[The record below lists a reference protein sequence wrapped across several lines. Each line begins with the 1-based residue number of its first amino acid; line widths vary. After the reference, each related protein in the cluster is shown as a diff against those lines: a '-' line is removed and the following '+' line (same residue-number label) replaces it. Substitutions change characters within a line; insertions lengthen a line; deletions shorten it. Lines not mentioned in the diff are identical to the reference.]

1 MRNKVFALF
10 LIVPLLFG
18 CGTFQTVVPETARES
33 LVAAEVTFQGLV
45 ASAQEITNVGFVTRQ
60 SPIGQAIVRVLGDA
74 RFALDAWHMAVESP
88 QAKALALQRLSLA
101 RSVLTSFRRNMG
113 DPT

>member
-18 CGTFQTVVPETARES
+18 CGTFQTVPETARES
-33 LVAAEVTFQGLV
+33 LVAAEMTFQGLV
-45 ASAQEITNVGFVTRQ
+45 ASAQEIINVGFVERN
-60 SPIGQAIVRVLGDA
+60 SPTGRAIVQVLGDA
-74 RFALDAWHMAVESP
+74 RLALDAWHMAVESP

-101 RSVLTSFRRNMG
+101 RSVLTTLRANMG
-113 DPT
+113 DPA

>member
-18 CGTFQTVVPETARES
+18 CGTFQTVAPENARES
-33 LVAAEVTFQGLV
+33 LVAAEMTFQGLV
-45 ASAQEITNVGFVTRQ
+45 VSAQEIINIGFVERN
-60 SPIGQAIVRVLGDA
+60 SPTGRAIIQVLGDA
-74 RFALDAWHMAVESP
+74 RFALDVWHGAIEDP

-101 RSVLTSFRRNMG
+101 RSVLTTLRANMG
-113 DPT
+113 DPA